1 MIKMFKEM
9 TKKEIT
15 FFIGSILFM
24 IVQVWL
30 ELKIPG
36 YMSDITKL
44 VTTGGETIDTSAWDT
59 IYNAGTDEDVSEYID
74 AAVEEEPVNIKTAV
88 HSGTVT
94 PVVKRPQESVIE
106 YVSCG
111 WSVIASRTKSSASL
125 KFFSSSPSPAT
136 FAILKCP
143 CPNTG

>member
-44 VTTGGETIDTSAWDT
+44 VTTGGETKEVI
-59 IYNAGTDEDVSEYID
+59 
-74 AAVEEEPVNIKTAV
+74 NIGIIMILCAL
-88 HSGTVT
+88 G
-94 PVVKRPQESVIE
+94 
-106 YVSCG
+106 G
-111 WSVIASRTKSSASL
+111 
-125 KFFSSSPSPAT
+125 FF
-136 FAILKCP
+136 I
-143 CPNTG
+143 